1 MKPSVNGKEMW
12 RLLSAPPNSLVR
24 KTTITQI
31 RPPFYVCEKC
41 GTVPCVNP
49 GYGVSCKMCL
59 DKTRVYAIDT
69 TWSAWVFMNEMQAMF
84 GVRIEIDDLDFPADA
99 QRVEF

>member
-1 MKPSVNGKEMW
+1 M
-12 RLLSAPPNSLVR
+12 ALVIGAT
-24 KTTITQI
+24 KFISEKNYYHSNPATI
-31 RPPFYVCEKC
+31 YVCEKC